1 MKISHN
7 TARSASGAELDLQT
21 IRQRVANIKK
31 QWTPEVA
38 KARAVEGARRRFE
51 LDSMVSAL
59 LLEMREDYEFGAAD
73 SDSEA
78 TRLTLVG

>member
-1 MKISHN
+1 MKISRN
-7 TARSASGAELDLQT
+7 TTRDASGAELDIQT

-38 KARAVEGARRRFE
+38 RARAIEGARRRFE

-59 LLEMREDYEFGAAD
+59 LLEMREDYELDTFD
-73 SDSEA
+73 SDSGA